1 MNNET
6 PEENRSRLDRAYKD
20 LLRRTDEDMG
30 AMRPKDNRASG
41 WLHRM
46 FGIFGYAII
55 PIREIEQ
62 LEKDSVSDYE
72 VMKRYGISEINKGY
86 FNGLADMASKTA
98 HRWRALYIPN
108 AEVSDGGPLTTPRIK
123 RTPAVR

>member
-6 PEENRSRLDRAYKD
+6 PEENRARLDREYQD
-20 LLRRTDEDMG
+20 LIRRTKEDME
-30 AMRPKDNRASG
+30 AIRPESNRASG

-72 VMKRYGISEINKGY
+72 VMKREGISERNKGY

-108 AEVSDGGPLTTPRIK
+108 DQGEAQP
-123 RTPAVR
+123 PATKL